1 MKAKKVKAGTFQGL
15 GLCPQLFK
23 AIKQMGYRQPTPIQ
37 RKAIPRILDGVDVV
51 AMARTGSGK
60 SAAFLIPTIEKL
72 KEHSKIVGVRAVC
85 LAPTR
90 ELTMQTA
97 KFARSL
103 GKFTDLRVCILVGGK
118 SMEKQFDRLAQ
129 NPDIIVCTPGR
140 LMHHM
145 IEVDLKLTRVQM
157 LVFDEAD
164 RLFELGFAEQL
175 HKVITACPPS
185 RQALLFS
192 ATMPSQLVA
201 FTRVG
206 LRDPEFVRLDV
217 EITLSEQ
224 LSLWKVLVTKEQKIS
239 ALLYVLGQ
247 VAKPKTSTIVFFATR
262 HHIEF
267 FNLLLKEFGIACAV
281 VYGNM
286 EQEQRSREI
295 QSFRKH
301 KVPVMLVTD
310 VAARGI
316 DIPLLDCVVNY
327 DFPAS
332 SKLFVHRAGR
342 TARAGKSG
350 LAISLMT
357 LDDMP
362 YCLDLM
368 LFLGR
373 KLLMPGEEDTLRPNM
388 DPKIAD
394 LEYVPFGGLPSTLEE
409 TEFVSQQ
416 MAGNSELRRYFRS
429 MDAAYGL
436 YYKTRQAASK
446 ASCRRS
452 KQLLEEAGG
461 AASIRA
467 HVHAGFRSADY
478 KGEQERQDYL
488 AHMRSFRPD
497 SAKKGAALSSSTFS
511 AMEKTRNVVNL
522 MKDMVKASAQAQ
534 ADQEAADSASDTEE
548 DKGDAEPGSKRP
560 ASEVAGK
567 PRVSKRAR
575 KQGVALAA
583 PKKGPKPKKAAKR
596 GKAESDDEGGIEITV
611 DGKTA
616 FGKKSKERQEE
627 ETERGSVF
635 DSDRFRDKGFF
646 LSMERTGPDA
656 ESAKERGLQMD
667 TLQFDIM
674 PDDETGIKTTKSVIK
689 WDARRKKFLPV
700 LIAADGKVVKQKMR
714 KNEAG
719 ILVKGDKEKT
729 DSYRRWTRAS
739 KTRVQQVGEVE
750 HTYAADPRA
759 ARRQAETRTIEFE
772 DDGDHQPEPGK
783 NRGDQDGKKPIV
795 PFKGTIPD
803 AFLTARQKRLIA
815 RREHRGKLESKGEV
829 KQEVRTP
836 EQIAKHKKQKRL
848 TAIKQNPKL
857 RNQAHKEKKRIVKHR
872 LDIKVATRNA
882 PAYQKTKTLVINK
895 HAKGK
900 VRNSKNRGY

>member
-224 LSLWKVLVTKEQKIS
+224 LSLWKVLVTKEQKIA

-267 FNLLLKEFGIACAV
+267 FHVLLEKFGIATAV

-286 EQEQRSREI
+286 EQDQRSREI
-295 QSFRKH
+295 TNFRKH
-301 KVPVMLVTD
+301 RVPVMLVTD

-316 DIPLLDCVVNY
+316 DIPLLDCVINY

-373 KLLMPGEEDTLRPNM
+373 KLLMPAEEETLRPGM

-394 LEYVPFGGLPSTLEE
+394 LEYVPFGGLPSIQEE

-416 MAGNSELRRYFRS
+416 MAENSELRRYFRS

-446 ASCRRS
+446 SSSRRS
-452 KQLLEEAGG
+452 KTLMEEAGG
-461 AASIRA
+461 AAAVRA
-467 HVHAGFRSADY
+467 HIHAGFRSPDDQN
-478 KGEQERQDYL
+478 EQERQDFL

-522 MKDMVKASAQAQ
+522 MKDMVKATAQAQ
-534 ADQEAADSASDTEE
+534 AEQDAAGSDSDTGEE
-548 DKGDAEPGSKRP
+548 NGAAEPGSKRA
-560 ASEVAGK
+560 ASQAPGK

-583 PKKGPKPKKAAKR
+583 PKKGAKPKPAKR
-596 GKAESDDEGGIEITV
+596 GKPESDDEGGIEITV

-635 DSDRFRDKGFF
+635 DSNRFRDKGFF

-667 TLQFDIM
+667 SLQFDIM

-689 WDARRKKFLPV
+689 WDARRKKYLPV
-700 LIAADGKVVKQKMR
+700 LIAADGKIVKQKPMR

-719 ILVKGDKEKT
+719 VLVKGDKEKT

-750 HTYAADPRA
+750 HAYAADPRA
-759 ARRQAETRTIEFE
+759 ARRQTETRTVEFE
-772 DDGDHQPEPGK
+772 DDNDQQPEPGK
-783 NRGDQDGKKPIV
+783 NRGDQEGKKPIV

-836 EQIAKHKKQKRL
+836 DQIAKYKKQKQL
-848 TAIKQNPKL
+848 TVVKQTPKL
-857 RNQAHKEKKRIVKHR
+857 RNKAHKEKKRIVKER
-872 LDIKVATRNA
+872 LEAMVARKNA
-882 PAYQKTKTLVINK
+882 PVYQKTKTLVINK
-895 HAKGK
+895 NARGK
-900 VRNSKNRGY
+900 VRQSKKRGY